1 MKELEKAF
9 KALSNIN
16 RLRILDLLKQKKL
29 GCPID
34 ECADKCNL
42 ERCSCVTEI
51 AREFNL
57 AQSTISHHLKELYN
71 AGIIKMEK
79 QGLWV
84 YCSLNEE
91 KLEQLRSFFDVDD
104 LNAIQESKRRKNG

>member
-1 MKELEKAF
+1 MEEMAKAF

-16 RLRILDLLKQKKL
+16 RLRILDLLKKRKL

-34 ECADKCNL
+34 ECGDECNL
-42 ERCSCVTEI
+42 ESNSCVTKI

-57 AQSTISHHLKELYN
+57 AQSTISYHLKELYN

-91 KLEQLRSFFDVDD
+91 KLEQLRSFFNIDD
-104 LNAIQESKRRKNG
+104 TNTIQRSKRRKNG

>member
-1 MKELEKAF
+1 MEELEKAF

-16 RLRILDLLKQKKL
+16 RLRILDLLKQRKL
-29 GCPID
+29 GCRI
-34 ECADKCNL
+34 DKCGDKCDL
-42 ERCSCVTEI
+42 ESNSCVTEI

-91 KLEQLRSFFDVDD
+91 KLEQLRSFFNVNDVND
-104 LNAIQESKRRKNG
+104 IQKSKRRKNG